1 MVTSNFDIKFVHLVD
16 LTFRACF
23 TGKSPRGGASL
34 SQAGE
39 SETKLLYQQE
49 PKPVIYIVPVPV
61 TVSSMF
67 RESASR
73 PCWRPQPSAI
83 PAAMKY
89 SKSQLFK

>member
-16 LTFRACF
+16 LTFHACF

-49 PKPVIYIVPVPV
+49 PDPLIYIVPV
-61 TVSSMF
+61 SSILGRLPLVADGDHGTMPF
-67 RESASR
+67 GTERAS
-73 PCWRPQPSAI
+73 S
-83 PAAMKY
+83 
-89 SKSQLFK
+89 